1 MSKCDRVVIFLDI
14 DGVLLP
20 VPRFTFGGGDLSE
33 QSVRLL
39 QQIVDGCGGANK
51 VTIILSSTWRNFPE
65 QVKRLNRFFEK
76 VVGDHL
82 PPVTGGTPN
91 GTPKVTQ
98 VTYYADDLSEQRLV
112 RDRVD
117 EIKRWINTHIHDYPE
132 AIGGRWFSIDDM
144 QLDVDERM
152 HGHFLKTETEIGLT
166 DETVARALD
175 IIKSFPTP
183 EIAAQK
189 AAAAAIDPVLKDE
202 EIDIL
207 ETRCS
212 TLKKR
217 VEELEEDLHH
227 ARAEIHELQ
236 VQRREWERE
245 QKEMG
250 RRFEDVS
257 YRLAQYDFAKKN
269 ETLRLALEA
278 LTTTTTRPPSTATTT
293 TGVKETGND
302 RRVLEQHIRTLV
314 NLLRRRRELEKALRK
329 KRGKAKEN
337 ITADSN
343 TTSTSRTAEA

>member
-33 QSVRLL
+33 QSV
-39 QQIVDGCGGANK
+39 QFFQKIVEGCGGANK
-51 VTIILSSTWRNFPE
+51 VIIILSSTWRNFPE
-65 QVKRLNRFFEK
+65 QVQRLNRFFEK
-76 VVGDHL
+76 VAGDHV

-132 AIGGRWFSIDDM
+132 AIGGRWLSIDDM

-152 HGHFLKTETEIGLT
+152 CGHFLKTETEVGLT
-166 DETVARALD
+166 EESVTRALD
-175 IIKSFPTP
+175 IIKLFPTP

-202 EIDIL
+202 EIEIL

-212 TLKKR
+212 GLTKR
-217 VEELEEDLHH
+217 VEELEEELHQ
-227 ARAEIHELQ
+227 ARAEIHQLQ
-236 VQRREWERE
+236 IQRREWERE

-269 ETLRLALEA
+269 DVLRLALEA
-278 LTTTTTRPPSTATTT
+278 LTTPTGTGTKTTTT
-293 TGVKETGND
+293 TGGGND
-302 RRVLEQHIRTLV
+302 RRELEQHIKTLV
-314 NLLRRRRELEKALRK
+314 NLLRRRRELEKTLRK
-329 KRGKAKEN
+329 SRMKAKMEEKKDA
-337 ITADSN
+337 TAK
-343 TTSTSRTAEA
+343 